1 LDQALLGLR
10 RQHVRGLDDVAI
22 GVEGREDAE
31 EMVRVVAR
39 AISPLELNKSK
50 TRLRKV
56 DLAVTPDEDASKAAR
71 RLLDQADS
79 SPDRVQL
86 AMALGRLRGESATW
100 DVRRRQRWI
109 GCLVDAAGR
118 LRVCVPQILR
128 FIEKLMPGTEGP
140 AWNKVSDLL
149 SSPEPLLRAE
159 AARFLS
165 RHLQEVRARL
175 TWLATTDEV
184 ALVRRE
190 ALFGLVRLDAKTEVK
205 AVLRGTPQTVL
216 DRSAWLVASAVLN
229 EALPFKL
236 ETQCQRLLYRAARE
250 HHPGE
255 V

>member
-1 LDQALLGLR
+1 
-10 RQHVRGLDDVAI
+10 
-22 GVEGREDAE
+22 
-31 EMVRVVAR
+31 
-39 AISPLELNKSK
+39 
-50 TRLRKV
+50 
-56 DLAVTPDEDASKAAR
+56 
-71 RLLDQADS
+71 
-79 SPDRVQL
+79 
-86 AMALGRLRGESATW
+86 
-100 DVRRRQRWI
+100 
-109 GCLVDAAGR
+109 
-118 LRVCVPQILR
+118 
-128 FIEKLMPGTEGP
+128 
-140 AWNKVSDLL
+140 
-149 SSPEPLLRAE
+149 LRAE